1 MVDPKKRSERWKA
14 KFNTERVKQ
23 TLDDMRDDMAARYR
37 EAAARLVA
45 MELKVKEVLNQEGV
59 STILYVPYLNFGR
72 QMYKMSNEQF
82 ISGES
87 YAMAAK
93 VLLDKWAARGL
104 DPDVLARI
112 RTDVFN
118 IGEPKP

>member
-1 MVDPKKRSERWKA
+1 VVDPKKRSERWKA